1 MERAQAQAA
10 EFGHSV
16 QREMAYL
23 AVHSVLHLLGYDHLD
38 EGPQKK
44 QMRSP
49 GGAILAELA
58 SAVASNEK
66 EHGMKTFLGAWFGT
80 LILGYG
86 LLFVIGM
93 FFDSSMAFLLFGVTV
108 IALLIT
114 LIAGLYEDLDKLNRR
129 LDRLEGKTPP
139 EEPAP
144 VEPRRKKRSNARRS
158 RLAAYTVAR

>member
-1 MERAQAQAA
+1 
-10 EFGHSV
+10 
-16 QREMAYL
+16 
-23 AVHSVLHLLGYDHLD
+23 
-38 EGPQKK
+38 
-44 QMRSP
+44 
-49 GGAILAELA
+49 
-58 SAVASNEK
+58 
-66 EHGMKTFLGAWFGT
+66 MKTFLGAWFGT

-114 LIAGLYEDLDKLNRR
+114 LIAGLYEDLDKLNRS

-144 VEPRRKKRSNARRS
+144 VEAPPEKAE
-158 RLAAYTVAR
+158 